1 MRDNDVKKI
10 LEREVELPDVVQ
22 QKMKAAYRQ
31 IGADTEKTERI
42 CEIRR
47 RRSAYRL
54 RYVKAAG
61 IVFCCLLAAMTARAA
76 GNGGFES
83 LTKLFAGDT
92 EVIKESS
99 AQPEVTSGK
108 NTFKHLKVSVEQ
120 VTGTDR
126 LSYIILRLKRTD
138 GKKFDKNKKYFFGN
152 VSFTGEKDDSVLTS
166 AGSED
171 DFVLTGAGSGE
182 AEEAAASANADVCY
196 SIWED
201 GMGSSEEAFIDNG
214 MVIENQGTDEIRIV
228 ITCEYERREGKNNYY
243 HKGEKCRLS
252 LKGLMSDKG
261 RVMSG
266 EAQKEFA
273 LDYGEC
279 REKVFTP
286 DVKIR
291 LPEIGKTKQYLS
303 VGTLKRVVLT
313 PYALQ
318 FEQVLSEGQK
328 ENHDKCWNQVY
339 VEMNDGSLIGQQIE
353 QPEADK
359 DQVRR
364 SYGAQTRIKNN
375 QWVSKERLI
384 FSSLVDVDHVRAIWF
399 GKQRIEV

>member
-10 LEREVELPDVVQ
+10 LEQEVVLPDAVQ
-22 QKMKAAYRQ
+22 EKMKAAYRQ

-47 RRSAYRL
+47 RRSAYRF

-61 IVFCCLLAAMTARAA
+61 IIFCCLLAAMTARAA
-76 GNGGFES
+76 SNGGFQS

-120 VTGTDR
+120 VTGTER

-138 GKKFDKNKKYFFGN
+138 GENFDKNKKYFFGN
-152 VSFTGEKDDSVLTS
+152 VSFTEEKDDSVLTS

-171 DFVLTGAGSGE
+171 DLVLTGAGS
-182 AEEAAASANADVCY
+182 EESVASENAVVCY
-196 SIWED
+196 SVWED
-201 GMGSSEEAFIDNG
+201 GIGGYEESLIDNG

-228 ITCEYERREGKNNYY
+228 ITCEYERQEGKNNYY

-252 LKGLMSDKG
+252 LSGLMSDEG
-261 RVMSG
+261 RVMKG
-266 EAQKEFA
+266 EVQEDFV

-279 REKVFTP
+279 KEKVFTP
-286 DVKIR
+286 NVKIR
-291 LPEIGKTKQYLS
+291 LPEIGSEKHYLS
-303 VGTLKRVVLT
+303 VGTLKRIILT

-318 FEQVLSEGQK
+318 FEQVLSEAEK

-339 VEMNDGSLIGQQIE
+339 VEMDDGSFIGQKTE
-353 QPEADK
+353 QTEEDQE
-359 DQVRR
+359 QVRS
-364 SYGAQTRIKNN
+364 SYGSATRKKDN
-375 QWVSKERLI
+375 QWESKDRLL

-399 GKQRIEV
+399 GKQRIGV

>member
-1 MRDNDVKKI
+1 
-10 LEREVELPDVVQ
+10 
-22 QKMKAAYRQ
+22 
-31 IGADTEKTERI
+31 
-42 CEIRR
+42 
-47 RRSAYRL
+47 
-54 RYVKAAG
+54 
-61 IVFCCLLAAMTARAA
+61 
-76 GNGGFES
+76 
-83 LTKLFAGDT
+83 
-92 EVIKESS
+92 
-99 AQPEVTSGK
+99 
-108 NTFKHLKVSVEQ
+108 
-120 VTGTDR
+120 
-126 LSYIILRLKRTD
+126 
-138 GKKFDKNKKYFFGN
+138 
-152 VSFTGEKDDSVLTS
+152 
-166 AGSED
+166 
-171 DFVLTGAGSGE
+171 
-182 AEEAAASANADVCY
+182 
-196 SIWED
+196 
-201 GMGSSEEAFIDNG
+201 MGSSEEAFIDNG

-286 DVKIR
+286 NVKIR
-291 LPEIGKTKQYLS
+291 LPEIGSEKHYLS